1 MQRRPPRST
10 RPDTLFPYTTLFRS
24 LVAVPPI
31 AGTARRAAGAE
42 DALVKPVE
50 LFAFSGRLQPLL
62 AAGRRG
68 LGLEPRLDRRI
79 LRIEMREVG
88 DKVLDHVHRRQRGD
102 RDVALQILD
111 RGGAG
116 EAVLA
121 VHVHR
126 TAAADALAA
135 RAAESQ
141 RRIDRK
147 STSLNSSH

>member
-1 MQRRPPRST
+1 MRIS
-10 RPDTLFPYTTLFRS
+10 DWSSDVCSSDL
-24 LVAVPPI
+24 
-31 AGTARRAAGAE
+31 
-42 DALVKPVE
+42 
-50 LFAFSGRLQPLL
+50 PLL

-141 RRIDRK
+141 RRILLALHLDARVEHNRAAFFGVALDRVENGILTLLWIVTLHLK
-147 STSLNSSH
+147 FF